1 MRKVTKSKLSSRRL
15 SMRKFF
21 AQSLAGLAIALG
33 SSGYAVAQS
42 RGLIPGT
49 GVELTQVGDDFEDP
63 SWAYNPNNPKSSEDI
78 DKQQRQPIGRSTNG
92 RWYEGIKRGHPDVVK
107 RVETPP
113 DGLPGSQGALLMQSL
128 YTGIPNRPSNTMHQ
142 EDFICN
148 LQYRLGGAISAN
160 QSPSVTTRVF
170 LPPIAEWERR
180 SGPHFAF
187 RVALEAEAPKKPL
200 FDFSPEKEGDDGVY
214 WPGMFIVLDTKE
226 QTKLPH
232 DSAYLRV
239 RANRNGGDFKGI
251 PITVTGWWTLGI
263 SVTPNGMVHYYAKPG
278 VEDLTDEDYITSQYP
293 YGRQALRL
301 RSFFFNVV
309 NGDNGRTW
317 TTPWIVDDSKVFV
330 AQGGQMAAGANKTKR
345 R

>member
-1 MRKVTKSKLSSRRL
+1 MRML
-15 SMRKFF
+15 F
-21 AQSLAGLAIALG
+21 ATSLAGLAMSISTATQA
-33 SSGYAVAQS
+33 SAQA
-42 RGLIPGT
+42 RGVVPGT

-63 SWAYNPNNPKSSEDI
+63 AWAYVPNNPKSTEDI

-113 DGLPGSQGALLMQSL
+113 GGLAGSTGSLLMQSL
-128 YTGIPNRPSNTMHQ
+128 YTGIPNRPSYTMHQ

-160 QSPSVTTRVF
+160 RSPSVTARVF
-170 LPPIAEWERR
+170 LPPIEEWEKR
-180 SGPHFAF
+180 SGAHFAF
-187 RVALEAEAPKKPL
+187 RVAVEAQAPKKPL

-214 WPGMFIVLDTKE
+214 WPGLFIVLESKK
-226 QTKLPH
+226 QTKL
-232 DSAYLRV
+232 DYDTAYLRV
-239 RANRNGGDFKGI
+239 RANRSGGDFKGL
-251 PITVTGWWTLGI
+251 PITTTGWWTMGI
-263 SVTPNGMVHYYAKPG
+263 SVTPDGMIHYYAKPG
-278 VEDLTDEDYITSQYP
+278 VEDLTSADYITSQYP

-309 NGDNGRTW
+309 NGDNGKDW
-317 TTPWIVDDSKVFV
+317 TTPWIVDDSKVYV
-330 AQGGQMAAGANKTKR
+330 AQGGQIATGSNTTKR